1 MRNCIFLILT
11 VVVTL
16 STGAVQQR
24 QPINQ
29 WQQYP
34 RDSSSN
40 FRRSQ
45 GSKCHGLQFLPQCS
59 SEEFLSSF
67 LQCNKN
73 LYRGYPYRYT
83 GQCMSNVDQWLEC
96 MNMNLQECMSSE
108 CPSFV
113 TNIKGV
119 QKFMPIIRH
128 FKNVNSL
135 DLLYQAFDDTVADI
149 VIQLGYQITPW
160 MRMMLQNG
168 VKNLMIPLPG
178 LEGLNLHQVIT
189 ESVCP
194 RPGRTPKSFRI
205 LLPSIQS
212 AWNTLEQMGL
222 TDTSSSVPIC
232 DGDITSYLFNNILE
246 NFRRFY
252 RSTTRDQ
259 FCNVVESM
267 AGVVNNVLG
276 RKCDFNQIAQL
287 LIRQG
292 LPQST
297 IAMFQNT
304 PQLMMEV
311 SGCQNNQM
319 RPPMNSRNDNNKKWA
334 PTNVF
339 TGLFQNLLDG
349 LNTKY

>member
-1 MRNCIFLILT
+1 MRNCIFLFLT
-11 VVVTL
+11 IAVSF
-16 STGAVQQR
+16 STGAVQQS
-24 QPINQ
+24 PLINQ
-29 WQQYP
+29 WQQLP
-34 RDSSSN
+34 HDSSPNS
-40 FRRSQ
+40 RGSQ
-45 GSKCHGLQFLPQCS
+45 GSNCHGLQFLPQCS

-67 LQCNKN
+67 LQCNRN
-73 LYRGYPYRYT
+73 LYRGYPYRST
-83 GQCMSNVDQWLEC
+83 SQCMSNVDQWMEC
-96 MNMNLQECMSSE
+96 MNINLQKCLSSE

-113 TNIKGV
+113 TNIKGAR
-119 QKFMPIIRH
+119 KFMPIIRH

-149 VIQLGYQITPW
+149 VVQLGYQITPW
-160 MRMMLQNG
+160 MRLMLQNG

-189 ESVCP
+189 ESICP
-194 RPGRTPKSFRI
+194 RPGQIPKSFRV

-222 TDTSSSVPIC
+222 TDTSSYLPVC
-232 DGDITSYLFNNILE
+232 HADLTSYLFNNIIKNL
-246 NFRRFY
+246 RRFY

-276 RKCDFNQIAQL
+276 RKCDFNQIAQM

-297 IAMFQNT
+297 IAMLQNT

-319 RPPMNSRNDNNKKWA
+319 WPAMNSINGNKEWA

-339 TGLFQNLLDG
+339 TSLFQNLLEG
-349 LNTKY
+349 LNSDN